1 LDILPMG
8 FAMSHPRRVVWL
20 LGLGLLVGTAA
31 GAGWILNHSS
41 AEGGAPDRSA
51 DRAGET
57 GVVCLGFVDVEP
69 GVTSLLPLR
78 PGTVREVAN
87 EGTHVDKPGAVL
99 LQLDDRL
106 AQADLK
112 QAEAALRESK
122 VQEKLAVIAA
132 KQYDEKLKQAKDA
145 VAAGEQEIERAKQES
160 ARAAELIKV
169 HGVSD
174 AQKKIA
180 DIMVKKAEALLEVA
194 RAKQREAKLF
204 EPQLEV
210 DRAAAAV
217 AEKTALVEK
226 ARLSLEDYQVRA
238 PSAGTVLR
246 ALASVGE
253 VVSPGPH
260 GPALEF
266 LPDKKRI
273 IRVEVQQEFA
283 AKVKAGQEAVVEDD
297 STSSKRWQGKVTRVS
312 DWYTRRR
319 HVIHEPFQSNDVR
332 TVECIVEVTEPVSP
346 PLRIGQRM
354 RVTIKQGGL

>member
-1 LDILPMG
+1 
-8 FAMSHPRRVVWL
+8 
-20 LGLGLLVGTAA
+20 
-31 GAGWILNHSS
+31 
-41 AEGGAPDRSA
+41 
-51 DRAGET
+51 
-57 GVVCLGFVDVEP
+57 
-69 GVTSLLPLR
+69 
-78 PGTVREVAN
+78 
-87 EGTHVDKPGAVL
+87 
-99 LQLDDRL
+99 
-106 AQADLK
+106 
-112 QAEAALRESK
+112 

-283 AKVKAGQEAVVEDD
+283 ASDARLRLVHAPPARHPRAIPEQRRAHGGVPCRGDRAGVAAAAHRAADARDHQAG
-297 STSSKRWQGKVTRVS
+297 RA
-312 DWYTRRR
+312 
-319 HVIHEPFQSNDVR
+319 
-332 TVECIVEVTEPVSP
+332 VSP
-346 PLRIGQRM
+346 RGRTWTCPANSWRRSSTPS
-354 RVTIKQGGL
+354 RPTS